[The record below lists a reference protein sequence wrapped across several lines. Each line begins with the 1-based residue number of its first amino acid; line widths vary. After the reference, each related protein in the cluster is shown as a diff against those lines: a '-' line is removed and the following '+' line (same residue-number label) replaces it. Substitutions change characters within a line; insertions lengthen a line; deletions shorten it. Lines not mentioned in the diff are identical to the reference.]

1 MSNKNRP
8 LELVRKYF
16 LVATSLAL
24 ASTFESTFESTK
36 VVANEPALAGSYI
49 RKYNLLGRFNL
60 RDYRNEMFQ
69 LIKQESFLAAK
80 LTQRRPTLLE
90 NRRYRADAL
99 VQI

>member
-1 MSNKNRP
+1 MSNKNRT

-49 RKYNLLGRFNL
+49 RKYNLLLGRFNL

-69 LIKQESFLAAK
+69 LIK
-80 LTQRRPTLLE
+80 T
-90 NRRYRADAL
+90 
-99 VQI
+99 